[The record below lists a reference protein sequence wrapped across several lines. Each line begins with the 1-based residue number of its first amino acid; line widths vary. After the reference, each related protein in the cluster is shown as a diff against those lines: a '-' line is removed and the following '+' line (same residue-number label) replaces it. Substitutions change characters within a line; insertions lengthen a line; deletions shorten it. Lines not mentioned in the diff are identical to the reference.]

1 MIKKVKTMISTTE
14 DMKKRLKRQAR
25 ENGMDVSSYI
35 QHLIIMQEKTKENNA
50 RMELILNK
58 TMPNGFQDLVKLA
71 HLIQKKGE

>member
-35 QHLIIMQEKTKENNA
+35 QHLIIMQEKAKENNA